1 MERFDIKG
9 KEDHVMKGRPAE
21 PVSFTRCHVS
31 TTTLVCLMHPFIYPT
46 TMDAMGIETD
56 ENIFHFFGP
65 LFLFNLFCS
74 TFFGHL
80 FWTNFFEKQA
90 QCAIYTAAMNYVFEV
105 EKGLD
110 SEEGWKAVERYSKIQ
125 NQDLLDLV
133 LLTRT
138 PVSSEC
144 WW

>member
-1 MERFDIKG
+1 MKIFSTFL
-9 KEDHVMKGRPAE
+9 DH
-21 PVSFTRCHVS
+21 
-31 TTTLVCLMHPFIYPT
+31 
-46 TMDAMGIETD
+46 
-56 ENIFHFFGP
+56 

-74 TFFGHL
+74 TFFGPPC
-80 FWTNFFEKQA
+80 WTNFFEKQA

>member
-1 MERFDIKG
+1 
-9 KEDHVMKGRPAE
+9 
-21 PVSFTRCHVS
+21 
-31 TTTLVCLMHPFIYPT
+31 
-46 TMDAMGIETD
+46 
-56 ENIFHFFGP
+56 
-65 LFLFNLFCS
+65 
-74 TFFGHL
+74 
-80 FWTNFFEKQA
+80 
-90 QCAIYTAAMNYVFEV
+90 MNYVFEV